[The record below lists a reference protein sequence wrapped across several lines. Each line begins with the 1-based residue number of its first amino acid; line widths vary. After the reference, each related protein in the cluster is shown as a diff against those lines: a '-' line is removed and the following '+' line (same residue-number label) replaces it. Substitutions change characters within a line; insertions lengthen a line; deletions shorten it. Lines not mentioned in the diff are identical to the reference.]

1 MPKHESE
8 TFEDRPP
15 LRILLVDDEENM
27 RHMLSSLLEAEGYE
41 VETAGNGEE
50 ALEKTRD
57 RFYDFV
63 LCDVR
68 MPKMDGMAFL
78 KAAAD
83 GLQDTTVIMMSAYG
97 SIDSALEAMKQGAY
111 DYVSKPFKTDEV
123 LLALKKAEEREV
135 LRQENRRLKERLR
148 HFEQDVTYG
157 RMVGRSPGMQEVFR
171 LARKAARFDSTVLI
185 TGESGTG
192 KELVAQAIHHHGQ
205 RSSGPMIPV
214 NCGGIPE
221 NLLESEMFGHVKG
234 AFTGAEKNRK
244 GLFAEADGGTI
255 FLDEIGELP
264 SQLQVKLLRVLQE
277 GEIRP
282 VGDSRTYTIDVR
294 VIAATSKNLAAEM
307 AAGAFRED
315 LFYRLDVFRIHI
327 PPLRERLEDIPLL
340 LRHFIRVSNDRLG
353 TRISGIVPGAM
364 QVLMSYRWPG
374 NVRELENAV
383 ERASVITEAGSL
395 RLEDFPQTVIGD
407 HRGESDGATDVHLQD
422 YSIKKARRRVE
433 KQLIAE
439 ALKATEG
446 NRTQACRLLEIS
458 HPSLLSKI
466 KAYGIEE

>member
-1 MPKHESE
+1 MARQESE
-8 TFEDRPP
+8 TFEERPP
-15 LRILLVDDEENM
+15 LRILIVDDEENM

-41 VETAGNGEE
+41 VETAENGEE
-50 ALEKTRD
+50 ALGKSRD

-83 GLQDTTVIMMSAYG
+83 SLQDTTVIMMSAYG
-97 SIDSALEAMKQGAY
+97 NIDSALEAMKQGAY

-148 HFEQDVTYG
+148 HFEQDVTFG

-244 GLFAEADGGTI
+244 GLFQEADGGTI

-264 SQLQVKLLRVLQE
+264 PQLQVKLLRVLQE
-277 GEIRP
+277 NEIRT
-282 VGDSRTYTIDVR
+282 VGDSRPYTVDVR
-294 VIAATSKNLAAEM
+294 VIAATSKNLPAEM
-307 AAGAFRED
+307 AAGTFRED

-340 LRHFIRVSNDRLG
+340 LRHFMRVSNDRLG

-395 RLEDFPQTVIGD
+395 HLEDFPQTVTGD
-407 HRGESDGATDVHLQD
+407 LGDENDGATDVHLLD

>member
-1 MPKHESE
+1 
-8 TFEDRPP
+8 
-15 LRILLVDDEENM
+15 
-27 RHMLSSLLEAEGYE
+27 
-41 VETAGNGEE
+41 
-50 ALEKTRD
+50 
-57 RFYDFV
+57 
-63 LCDVR
+63 
-68 MPKMDGMAFL
+68 
-78 KAAAD
+78 
-83 GLQDTTVIMMSAYG
+83 
-97 SIDSALEAMKQGAY
+97 
-111 DYVSKPFKTDEV
+111 
-123 LLALKKAEEREV
+123 
-135 LRQENRRLKERLR
+135 
-148 HFEQDVTYG
+148 
-157 RMVGRSPGMQEVFR
+157 
-171 LARKAARFDSTVLI
+171 
-185 TGESGTG
+185 
-192 KELVAQAIHHHGQ
+192 
-205 RSSGPMIPV
+205 MIPV

-244 GLFAEADGGTI
+244 GLFQEADGGTI

-264 SQLQVKLLRVLQE
+264 PQLQVKLLRVLQE
-277 GEIRP
+277 NEIRP
-282 VGDSRTYTIDVR
+282 VGYSRPHTIDVR
-294 VIAATSKNLAAEM
+294 VIAATSKNLPAEM
-307 AAGAFRED
+307 AAGTFRED

-340 LRHFIRVSNDRLG
+340 LRHFMRVSNDRLG

-395 RLEDFPQTVIGD
+395 HLEDFPQTVTGD
-407 HRGESDGATDVHLQD
+407 LGDESDGATDVHLQD